1 MTATSTRVRGSRTA
15 RRPNVLWVCTDQV
28 VYHERGLGEI
38 YDLQE
43 DPGEF
48 RNLWSSSAH
57 AALRH
62 DLMARSFDATVM
74 AQDWGSPRVAAH

>member
-1 MTATSTRVRGSRTA
+1 MPTPTRWRPCTATSAASWSSTTA
-15 RRPNVLWVCTDQV
+15 RT
-28 VYHERGLGEI
+28 GEL

-48 RNLWSSSAH
+48 HNLWSSGAH